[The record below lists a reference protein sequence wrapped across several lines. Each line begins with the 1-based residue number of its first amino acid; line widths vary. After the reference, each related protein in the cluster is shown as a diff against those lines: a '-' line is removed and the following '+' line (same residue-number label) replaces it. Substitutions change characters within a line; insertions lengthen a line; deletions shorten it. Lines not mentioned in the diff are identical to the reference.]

1 MTMDAV
7 DRAHAQWQAQRPD
20 VDVSGMQVVARVLRL
35 AALMGRVHDDGLAE
49 AGLTS
54 GEFEV
59 LAALRRADRPL
70 RAHEVATITSSP
82 GATLTKRLD
91 RLGAAGLVERRTLE
105 RDRRGVLV
113 SLSDHGRAVV
123 DAALPG
129 HAARELALLGDLTAD
144 ERATLASLLSRVLST
159 AEGGAPS

>member
-1 MTMDAV
+1 MDAV
-7 DRAHAQWQAQRPD
+7 ERARAQWRERRPD
-20 VDVSGMQVVARVLRL
+20 VDTSGMAVVARVLRL
-35 AALMGRVHDDGLAE
+35 AALMAREHDDALARD
-49 AGLTS
+49 GLTT

-70 RAHEVATITSSP
+70 RAHEVATVTSSP

-113 SLSDHGRAVV
+113 SLSDEGRALV
-123 DAALPG
+123 DAVLPG
-129 HAARELALLGDLTAD
+129 HAGREAAVLADLSDD
-144 ERATLASLLSRVLST
+144 ERATLASLIARVLAT
-159 AEGGAPS
+159 AERGPAS

>member
-1 MTMDAV
+1 MDAV
-7 DRAHAQWQAQRPD
+7 DRAHAQWREQRPD
-20 VDVSGMQVVARVLRL
+20 VDTSGMEVVARVLRL
-35 AALMGRVHDDGLAE
+35 AALMGRMHDDGLARD
-49 AGLTS
+49 GLTT

-70 RAHEVATITSSP
+70 RAHEVATVTSSP

-113 SLSDHGRAVV
+113 SLSDAGRAVL

-129 HAARELALLGDLTAD
+129 HAGRETAVLAELTDD
-144 ERATLASLLSRVLST
+144 ERATLAALLARVLAT
-159 AEGGAPS
+159 AERGATS